1 MNKIKALMAKL
12 ENHDIGLVL
21 LRLSVGIPFIVAGFS
36 KVTNMSMTISGFSDA
51 GLAPIIAI
59 LVSVIELV
67 GGISLIVGIF
77 TRYSSI
83 LLSIIMLYAVIF
95 VHGPAGY
102 RLMNGGYE
110 YPLVL
115 LFASLAILALGVGK
129 YSLSKYYSNWKIS
142 RQATLNFPK

>member
-1 MNKIKALMAKL
+1 MAKL
-12 ENHDIGLVL
+12 ENHDIGLIL

-36 KVTNMSMTISGFSDA
+36 KVTNMSATINGFSDA

-67 GGISLIVGIF
+67 GGISIIIGLF
-77 TRYSSI
+77 SRYSAI
-83 LLSIIMLYAVIF
+83 LLSIVMLYAVIF

-115 LFASLAILALGVGK
+115 LFASLAIITLGVGK
-129 YSLSKYYSNWKIS
+129 YSVSMWWKN
-142 RQATLNFPK
+142 RKVNQTMF